1 MEKALYLGNEA
12 VARGAWEAGVKVCSS
27 YPGTPST
34 EITETVSKYP
44 EINSE
49 WATNEKVAMEVAYG
63 AAVGGARAMTC
74 MKHVGLNV
82 AADPLFTAA
91 YTGVNAGL
99 VAVVADDPFMFSSQ
113 NEQDSRLYARS
124 AHVPLLEPADA
135 QECRDFMKLAFE
147 LSEGYDTPVLLR
159 LTTRIAH
166 ARSPVTLGERA
177 ERAILPYKKDMR
189 KYVMMP
195 AMARGRHLAVEER
208 EKKLGVNCNKMEINR
223 AEYRDL
229 RIGVV
234 CAGACYQYVREA
246 APEVSV
252 FKVGMSYPL
261 PVAAIAEFA
270 EKVEKLIVIEELE
283 PFMENQLRAHGVAC
297 SGKDKTGLQGELSV
311 LKIRE
316 ILTGEKADLP
326 QLPAMP
332 GRPPALCPGCPHRVT
347 FQQLKK
353 RGLTVFGDI
362 GCYTLGALPPL
373 SSVDTSLCMGASIG
387 MAFGMEKARGKEF
400 SRHAV
405 AVIGDSTF
413 MHSGITPLI
422 DACYNGGT
430 ITVLVLDNRIT
441 GMTGHQ
447 ENPASGF
454 NIHGEPA
461 PALDL
466 EALCRACGAAS
477 VRTVD
482 PFDVKAFDAAL
493 EEELAREAVSVL
505 IVKRPCVVLKGGRK

>member
-1 MEKALYLGNEA
+1 
-12 VARGAWEAGVKVCSS
+12 
-27 YPGTPST
+27 
-34 EITETVSKYP
+34 
-44 EINSE
+44 
-49 WATNEKVAMEVAYG
+49 
-63 AAVGGARAMTC
+63 
-74 MKHVGLNV
+74 
-82 AADPLFTAA
+82 
-91 YTGVNAGL
+91 
-99 VAVVADDPFMFSSQ
+99 
-113 NEQDSRLYARS
+113 
-124 AHVPLLEPADA
+124 
-135 QECRDFMKLAFE
+135 
-147 LSEGYDTPVLLR
+147 
-159 LTTRIAH
+159 
-166 ARSPVTLGERA
+166 
-177 ERAILPYKKDMR
+177 
-189 KYVMMP
+189 
-195 AMARGRHLAVEER
+195 
-208 EKKLGVNCNKMEINR
+208 
-223 AEYRDL
+223 
-229 RIGVV
+229 
-234 CAGACYQYVREA
+234 
-246 APEVSV
+246 
-252 FKVGMSYPL
+252 
-261 PVAAIAEFA
+261 
-270 EKVEKLIVIEELE
+270 
-283 PFMENQLRAHGVAC
+283 MENQLRAHGVAC

-505 IVKRPCVVLKGGRK
+505 IVKRPCVLLKGERK

>member
-1 MEKALYLGNEA
+1 MEKALFLGNEA
-12 VARGAWEAGVKVCSS
+12 VARGAWEAGVRVCSS

-63 AAVGGARAMTC
+63 AALGGVRAMTC

-82 AADPLFTAA
+82 AADPFFTAA

-124 AHVPLLEPADA
+124 AHVPVLEPSDA
-135 QECRDFMKLAFE
+135 QECKDFMKLAFD
-147 LSEGYDTPVLLR
+147 LSEEYDTPVLLR

-166 ARSPVTLGERA
+166 ARSLVALEERA
-177 ERAILPYKKDMR
+177 ERAVRPYEKNMQ

-195 AMARGRHLAVEER
+195 GPARKRHLYVEQRER
-208 EKKLGVNCNKMEINR
+208 KLAENCNKMEINR

-229 RIGVV
+229 SVGVV
-234 CAGACYQYVREA
+234 CAGICYQYVREA
-246 APEVSV
+246 APEVST

-261 PVAAIAEFA
+261 PIAAIAEFA
-270 EKVEKLIVIEELE
+270 KKVEKLIVVEELE

-297 SGKDKTGLQGELSV
+297 TGKEATGLQGELSV
-311 LKIRE
+311 KKVRE
-316 ILTGEKADLP
+316 ILTGEKANLP
-326 QLPAMP
+326 ELPAMP

-347 FQQLKK
+347 YQQLKK
-353 RGLTVFGDI
+353 HNLTVFGDI

-373 SSVDTSLCMGASIG
+373 SSVDTSLCMGASVG

-430 ITVLVLDNRIT
+430 ITVLILDNRIT

-454 NIHGEPA
+454 DIHGN
-461 PALDL
+461 PALMVDL
-466 EALCRACGAAS
+466 EAICRACGAAS

-493 EEELAREAVSVL
+493 EEEIAREAVSVL
-505 IVKRPCVVLKGGRK
+505 IVKRPCVLLKGERK